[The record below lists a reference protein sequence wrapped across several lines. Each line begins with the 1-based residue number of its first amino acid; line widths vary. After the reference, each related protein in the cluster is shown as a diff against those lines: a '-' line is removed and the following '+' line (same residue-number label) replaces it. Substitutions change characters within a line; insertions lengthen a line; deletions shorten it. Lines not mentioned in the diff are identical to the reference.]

1 MCRSMQKTFVVSCLS
16 TCVVYLVY
24 VDKIDGMTDKEYL
37 YAFLKM
43 TQEEK
48 ESLMVSEAERRRTYT
63 AHWPIE
69 SIVKAADLAK
79 EGFYYTG

>member
-1 MCRSMQKTFVVSCLS
+1 MCLFA
-16 TCVVYLVY
+16 
-24 VDKIDGMTDKEYL
+24 DGMTDKEYL

-79 EGFYYTG
+79 EGFYYTGTLY

>member
-1 MCRSMQKTFVVSCLS
+1 
-16 TCVVYLVY
+16 
-24 VDKIDGMTDKEYL
+24 MTDKEYL